1 MEIRVKV
8 PKPLRHAV
16 DVSDIPRLLDSC
28 ETVRDKLI
36 ILMLADTGLRL
47 SELAGIRPDDVDSES
62 HTLTVWGKG
71 AKQRVVRYRPKTAKL
86 LRLYL
91 SHSVTGDR
99 LLGLKP
105 RGISI
110 MLERLGKAVGIRC
123 NAHAFRRTFACES
136 VRNGMNLFYVQ
147 SLLGHS
153 TLAMTRIYAE
163 QVNSEDAI
171 KAYRP
176 IVT

>member
-62 HTLTVWGKG
+62 HTLTVWGKHIG
-71 AKQRVVRYRPKTAKL
+71 HDKDLRRTGEFRGCHQGLQANID
-86 LRLYL
+86 LRLG
-91 SHSVTGDR
+91 S
-99 LLGLKP
+99 
-105 RGISI
+105 
-110 MLERLGKAVGIRC
+110 
-123 NAHAFRRTFACES
+123 ES
-136 VRNGMNLFYVQ
+136 
-147 SLLGHS
+147 
-153 TLAMTRIYAE
+153 A
-163 QVNSEDAI
+163 
-171 KAYRP
+171 P
-176 IVT
+176 I